1 MQGYKNTFHFQGCN
15 KRKLLHQLYKWR
27 LNDNGVNK
35 MIILYIFAGI
45 GIATIAL
52 VGLLSL
58 IYLFQDLIK
67 QYKGKRNERL
77 KKRSF

>member
-1 MQGYKNTFHFQGCN
+1 
-15 KRKLLHQLYKWR
+15 
-27 LNDNGVNK
+27 
-35 MIILYIFAGI
+35 MIVLYIFTGI

-58 IYLFQDLIK
+58 IYLFQDLVK
-67 QYKGKRNERL
+67 QIKGKRNERL

>member
-1 MQGYKNTFHFQGCN
+1 
-15 KRKLLHQLYKWR
+15 
-27 LNDNGVNK
+27 
-35 MIILYIFAGI
+35 MIVLYIFAGI

-52 VGLLSL
+52 VGLMSL